1 VEVNGSTPFHFN
13 LSHME
18 LYVEGLKITG
28 AIFGLV
34 AFFWKLWDFLW
45 AHVFAHLQLHLEVS
59 LLSPALT
66 KISTEIENKGSTAR
80 KVHFAFLLI
89 SPEGVG
95 LSDALKKITPTGK
108 DDQLPESIP
117 LMLRKLMRAGDEPI
131 GNFDEKD
138 YHFCPLPYFY
148 REQMQVGNEKIKYAT
163 SVSNEQFAANKTYTV
178 RFVMISLHLMR
189 TYLRYRSTSDILFK
203 PKEN

>member
-1 VEVNGSTPFHFN
+1 
-13 LSHME
+13 MD
-18 LYVEGLKITG
+18 LYVEGLKVTG

-45 AHVFAHLQLHLEVS
+45 AHVFAHLQLQLEVS
-59 LLSPALT
+59 PLRPALT

-95 LSDALKKITPTGK
+95 LSDALKKIMPADK
-108 DDQLPESIP
+108 DETLSGSTP
-117 LMLRKLMRAGDEPI
+117 LMLRKLMRAGDEPP
-131 GNFDEKD
+131 GNLDD
-138 YHFCPLPYFY
+138 AQYHYCPLPYFY
-148 REQMQVGNEKIKYAT
+148 REQLQVGNEKIKYAT
-163 SVSNEQFAANKTYTV
+163 SVSLEQFTDNKTYTV
-178 RFVMISLHLMR
+178 RFVIISLHLMR
-189 TYLRYRSTSDILFK
+189 SYLRYRSTSDILFK